1 MHGFYRIASS
11 VPKVTLANPSQNIQ
25 EIIAIIHEEY
35 RHGTSVVLFPELC
48 ITGYS
53 VGDLFLNQ
61 NLIEAQNKALA
72 HLLTS
77 TKQIPTVAIIG
88 IVVAFEHSL
97 YNCGAVVQNGHI
109 VGVVPKSY
117 LPNKNEFYEKRYFQS
132 GISLHSKTLNLLGK
146 EIPFGVD
153 LLFGDGADMIFGIEI
168 CEDLWAILPPSNQMA
183 INGANLIFNLSASNE
198 LVGKSHYRTQ
208 LVSTQSA
215 RLVCAY
221 AYSSCGVGES
231 SSDTLFGGDAMIGE
245 YGTIVVKNKRF
256 ALESSTIRAD
266 IDLGKL
272 IWLRHHQSYFGDSIP
287 SPTRAITLNKMATID
302 ELHRTIEKHPFV
314 PSNPVKRQE
323 VCEEIITIVAHGLIK
338 RLQHTRIAKAVI
350 GISGGL
356 DSTLALLATYRAFEI
371 MSKDAKDIIAITMP
385 GFGTTNRTQS
395 NAVKLC
401 EALGVTLRTISIGN
415 LALAE
420 FEAIGHDK
428 DTYDVTYEN
437 VQARIRTTIL
447 MNIANKEGGLVIGT
461 GDLSEIALGWSTY
474 NGDHMSM
481 YGLNSGI
488 PKTLISYL
496 VEYFTYD
503 ERIKE
508 ILVDILDTP
517 ISPELL
523 PHKDDRIEQ
532 ETQTIIGPYEL
543 HDFFLYHMIKYG
555 AKPSKILFLAQHA
568 FKEYDKATIKKWL
581 ILFLQRFFTQQ
592 FKRNAMP
599 DGIKVGTIALSPRA
613 DWKMP
618 SDASC
623 QAWIEELEG

>member
-61 NLIEAQNKALA
+61 NLIESQNRALA

-88 IVVAFEHSL
+88 IVVAFEHRL

-109 VGVVPKSY
+109 LGVIPKSY

-132 GISLHSKTLNLLGK
+132 GIRLHSKTLNLLGK

-153 LLFGDGADMIFGIEI
+153 LLFGDGADMTFGIEI

-198 LVGKSHYRTQ
+198 LVGKSHYRQ
-208 LVSTQSA
+208 ELVSTQSA

-245 YGTIVVKNKRF
+245 YGTIVVKNKRV

-287 SPTRAITLNKMATID
+287 SPTRLIALNKMATID
-302 ELHRTIEKHPFV
+302 ELHRTIDKHPFV
-314 PSNPVKRQE
+314 PSNPAKRQE
-323 VCEEIITIVAHGLIK
+323 VCEEIIAIVAHGLIK
-338 RLQHTRIAKAVI
+338 RLQHARIAKAVI

-356 DSTLALLATYRAFEI
+356 DSTLALLATYRAYEI
-371 MSKDAKDIIAITMP
+371 MGKDAKDIIAITMP

-395 NAVKLC
+395 NAIKLC
-401 EALGVTLRTISIGN
+401 EALGVTLRTIPISN

-420 FEAIGHDK
+420 FEAIKHDK
-428 DTYDVTYEN
+428 DTHDVTYEN

-503 ERIKE
+503 ESIQE
-508 ILVDILDTP
+508 ILVDILATP

-523 PHKDDRIEQ
+523 PPANDTITQ

-568 FKEYDKATIKKWL
+568 FEEYDKATIKKWL

-618 SDASC
+618 SDASY

>member
-35 RHGTSVVLFPELC
+35 RHDTSVVLFPELC

-61 NLIEAQNKALA
+61 NLIEAQNRALA

-88 IVVAFEHSL
+88 IVVAFEHRL

-109 VGVVPKSY
+109 LGVVPKSY

-132 GISLHSKTLNLLGK
+132 GIGVRSKTLNLLGK

-153 LLFGDGADMIFGIEI
+153 LLFGDGADMTFGIEI

-221 AYSSCGVGES
+221 VYSSCGVGES

-266 IDLGKL
+266 IDLTKL

-287 SPTRAITLNKMATID
+287 SPTRAITLNKMATIQ
-302 ELHRTIEKHPFV
+302 ELHRTIDKHPFV
-314 PSNPVKRQE
+314 PSDPAKRQE

-338 RLQHTRIAKAVI
+338 RLQHARIAKAVI

-371 MSKDAKDIIAITMP
+371 MGKDAKDIIAITMP

-395 NAVKLC
+395 NAIKLC
-401 EALGVTLRTISIGN
+401 EALGVTFRIIPIGD

-428 DTYDVTYEN
+428 DTHDVTYEN

-503 ERIKE
+503 ESIQE

-523 PHKDDRIEQ
+523 PHKDDKIEQ
-532 ETQTIIGPYEL
+532 ETQSIIGPYEL

-555 AKPSKILFLAQHA
+555 AKPSKILFLAQYA
-568 FKEYDKATIKKWL
+568 FEEYDKATIKKWL

-618 SDASC
+618 SDASY
-623 QAWIEELEG
+623 QAWIEELED

>member
-266 IDLGKL
+266 IDLAKL

>member
-1 MHGFYRIASS
+1 
-11 VPKVTLANPSQNIQ
+11 
-25 EIIAIIHEEY
+25 
-35 RHGTSVVLFPELC
+35 
-48 ITGYS
+48 
-53 VGDLFLNQ
+53 
-61 NLIEAQNKALA
+61 
-72 HLLTS
+72 
-77 TKQIPTVAIIG
+77 
-88 IVVAFEHSL
+88 
-97 YNCGAVVQNGHI
+97 
-109 VGVVPKSY
+109 
-117 LPNKNEFYEKRYFQS
+117 
-132 GISLHSKTLNLLGK
+132 
-146 EIPFGVD
+146 
-153 LLFGDGADMIFGIEI
+153 
-168 CEDLWAILPPSNQMA
+168 
-183 INGANLIFNLSASNE
+183 
-198 LVGKSHYRTQ
+198 
-208 LVSTQSA
+208 
-215 RLVCAY
+215 
-221 AYSSCGVGES
+221 
-231 SSDTLFGGDAMIGE
+231 
-245 YGTIVVKNKRF
+245 
-256 ALESSTIRAD
+256 
-266 IDLGKL
+266 
-272 IWLRHHQSYFGDSIP
+272 
-287 SPTRAITLNKMATID
+287 
-302 ELHRTIEKHPFV
+302 
-314 PSNPVKRQE
+314 
-323 VCEEIITIVAHGLIK
+323 
-338 RLQHTRIAKAVI
+338 
-350 GISGGL
+350 
-356 DSTLALLATYRAFEI
+356 

-555 AKPSKILFLAQHA
+555 AKPSKILFLAHYA